1 MVLVKMLRRSSSK
14 ASSQTNY
21 SLEQIDDLLGVD
33 PGEFDANVKRVAKLL
48 ASSEA
53 TLDIREYRQ
62 RRHDRLGSQ
71 NDVEFPELRD
81 ALYSADL
88 KRLPQMDRDEE
99 LRMARRHEFMAEM
112 LKWVMSRYGIP
123 HVDIEQLVKKPARH
137 QLSAISG
144 RPEPRGIKGV
154 WVERM
159 IEQFEDLRNLYVEGA
174 LYIVGSTV
182 NRYRSLGVDSQDLV
196 QEGNASLFQAIDGFD
211 WRRDVRFRTYAQYW
225 VQQAVLKMLYN
236 SARTVRV
243 PIWVQKV
250 LGKIRRAQEAGRR
263 EGLELSNADIAKR
276 IDIPESQIVW
286 VLSTRRYAVSLDATV
301 GGEESGA
308 TLGQML
314 PDDDQVPVP
323 DAVPPGDLGSV
334 LAEVMADLP
343 DREQGVLTRRFGL
356 NGAEPETLGEIAGD
370 LGITAERVRQL
381 QNAAL
386 GRIKRPA
393 MMSRLRVFVD

>member
-1 MVLVKMLRRSSSK
+1 MVLAKMLRRSPSK
-14 ASSQTNY
+14 ASSQKHY

-62 RRHDRLGSQ
+62 SRHDGLGSQ
-71 NDVEFPELRD
+71 DTADFPELRD

-88 KRLPQMDRDEE
+88 KRLPQMDREEE
-99 LRMARRHEFMAEM
+99 LRMARRHEFMSG
-112 LKWVMSRYGIP
+112 LLRWVMTRYGIP
-123 HVDIEQLVKKPARH
+123 ETDIDQLLKQPARQ
-137 QLSAISG
+137 QLTAISG

-250 LGKIRRAQEAGRR
+250 LGKIRRAQDAGRR
-263 EGLELSNADIAKR
+263 EGVELSNAEIAKR
-276 IDIPESQIVW
+276 IDVPESQIVW
-286 VLSTRRYAVSLDATV
+286 VLSTRRYAVSLDANV
-301 GGEESGA
+301 GGEDSGT

-314 PDDDQVPVP
+314 PDEDQVPVP

-343 DREQGVLTRRFGL
+343 DREQGVLARRFGL
-356 NGAEPETLGEIAGD
+356 NGSEPETLGEIAGD

-393 MMSRLRVFVD
+393 MMNRLRVFVD

>member
-1 MVLVKMLRRSSSK
+1 MVLVKMLRRSPSK
-14 ASSQTNY
+14 VSSQTNY

-62 RRHDRLGSQ
+62 RRHDGLGSLE
-71 NDVEFPELRD
+71 DVDFPELRD

-99 LRMARRHEFMAEM
+99 LRMARRHEFMAGL

-123 HVDIEQLVKKPARH
+123 QADIEQLVKKPARH

-144 RPEPRGIKGV
+144 RPEPRGISGV

-263 EGLELSNADIAKR
+263 EGRELSHADIAKR
-276 IDIPESQIVW
+276 IDVPESQIAW

-314 PDDDQVPVP
+314 PDEDQVPVP

-356 NGAEPETLGEIAGD
+356 NGSEPETLGEIAGD